1 MRDKFA
7 KGRSWR
13 RLILPAS
20 LILNLFLLAVVI
32 GHALRQDTPVAPTLA
47 GALTNAEASL
57 SPADAAAFADVMRRA
72 APKYALAAQQ
82 LGEARRNVG
91 QKITADPYNADDVR
105 SALQAWRSASSRFF
119 DSFNAALVEA
129 LSKVSVEGRHNLIAQ
144 RRAHRSTFTP
154 LQW

>member
-7 KGRSWR
+7 KGPYWR

-32 GHALRQDTPVAPTLA
+32 GHVLRQGTSAPLTLA

-72 APKYALAAQQ
+72 APKYALAAQE
-82 LGEARRNVG
+82 LGDARRNVE

-105 SALQAWRSASSRFF
+105 NALQAWRGASSRFF
-119 DSFNAALVEA
+119 DSFNGALVEA

-144 RRAHRSTFTP
+144 RRANRSKSTP